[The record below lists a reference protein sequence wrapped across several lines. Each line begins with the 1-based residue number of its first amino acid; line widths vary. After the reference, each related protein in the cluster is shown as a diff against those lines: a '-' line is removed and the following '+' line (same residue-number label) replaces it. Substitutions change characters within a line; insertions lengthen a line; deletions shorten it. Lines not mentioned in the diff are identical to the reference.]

1 MRFWRPIQTVL
12 MGCLLLAAHPALGA
26 RLLASHRAVYDLSL
40 IKATDK
46 SGISGITGRMVY
58 EFRGSPCEGY
68 TVTFRFVTRIQ
79 TDDNTRL
86 TDQQTTTFED
96 AAGKTFRFV
105 TKSFVDEVLSKEVRG
120 TATHDAKGQTLVKLE
135 KPQPSSLSLSA
146 AEFPTQQL
154 VDMLGRAER
163 GERFYTAN
171 LYDGSDSADRVMAT
185 TVVIGKQTALSKDD
199 PEKAALT
206 AVKLDKGAKLD
217 RYWPVTVAYF
227 DTTKDARKEG
237 EETPTYRI
245 SFKLLDNGITR
256 DLTMDYGDFSMK
268 GKLVNLALFP
278 QDADTCKR

>member
-1 MRFWRPIQTVL
+1 MRFWRPIQTAL
-12 MGCLLLAAHPALGA
+12 MGCLLLGAHPALA
-26 RLLASHRAVYDLSL
+26 APFLASHRAVYDLSL

-46 SGISGITGRMVY
+46 SGITGLTGRMVY

-105 TKSFVDEVLSKEVRG
+105 TKSFTDDVLNKEVRG
-120 TATHDAKGQTLVKLE
+120 TASHGARGLTEVKLE
-135 KPQPSSLSLSA
+135 KPQASSLSLPM

-154 VDMLGRAER
+154 IDMLQRAGK
-163 GERFYTAN
+163 GEKFYTVN
-171 LYDGSDSADRVMAT
+171 LFDGSDSADKVMAT
-185 TVVIGKQTALSKDD
+185 TVVIGKQAALSKDD

-206 AVKLDKGAKLD
+206 SVTPEKPGSLG

-227 DTTKDARKEG
+227 DTTANARKEG
-237 EETPTYRI
+237 EQTPTYRI

-268 GKLVNLALFP
+268 GKLVNLALFKP
-278 QDADTCKR
+278 GAETCKQ